1 MRGCAATELPKFIK
15 TNKMGAV
22 VCDFSP
28 LRVPAKWTTDVRDNL
43 PKDIPF
49 CQVDAHNIVP
59 VWVTSEKQE
68 YAARTI
74 RNKVN
79 GNLNIFLT
87 EFPPVIKHPYKSD
100 IKVEV
105 IHFIHICFRY
115 FYFNIISGN

>member
-1 MRGCAATELPKFIK
+1 
-15 TNKMGAV
+15 MGAV

-28 LRVPAKWTTDVRDNL
+28 LRVPAKWTTDVKDNL

-59 VWVTSEKQE
+59 VWVTSNKQE

-100 IKVEV
+100 IKAKV
-105 IHFIHICFRY
+105 IQ
-115 FYFNIISGN
+115 IIPVCIRVF